1 MIVKQIAV
9 LAVATLS
16 ALGAGGGVIALANAR
31 TAAIASAAQ
40 PPVLTRAADGHFWAD
55 AVVEGA
61 NGQRAVVHFLVDT
74 GSSSVALTAEDA
86 RRLGIDVGT
95 LTYSRPVFTAEGQ
108 ARAAPVVLP
117 RVTVSS
123 APVEGVKALVME
135 SNAHTSL
142 LGMSYLG
149 RLSRIEATPTGMTLH
164 R

>member
-31 TAAIASAAQ
+31 TAATASAAQ
-40 PPVLTRAADGHFWAD
+40 APTLTRAADGHFWAD

-61 NGQRAVVHFLVDT
+61 NGRRALIHFLVDT

-86 RRLGIDVGT
+86 RRLGIDLGA
-95 LTYSRPVFTAEGQ
+95 LTYTRPVFTAEGKAQ
-108 ARAAPVVLP
+108 AAPVMLS
-117 RVTVSS
+117 RVTVAG
-123 APVEGVKALVME
+123 APVEGVKALVMG
-135 SNAHTSL
+135 SNAHASL

>member
-9 LAVATLS
+9 LAVATIS

-31 TAAIASAAQ
+31 TAAIANAAQ
-40 PPVLTRAADGHFWAD
+40 APMLTRAADGHFWAE
-55 AVVEGA
+55 AVVEAA
-61 NGQRAVVHFLVDT
+61 NGRRAMIHFLVDT

-86 RRLGIDVGT
+86 QRLGINLAA
-95 LTYSRPVFTAEGQ
+95 LTYSRPVFTAQGQ
-108 ARAAPVVLP
+108 AQAAPVVLS
-117 RVTVSS
+117 RVTVSG
-123 APVEGVKALVME
+123 APVDGVKALVMG
-135 SNAHTSL
+135 SSAHASL